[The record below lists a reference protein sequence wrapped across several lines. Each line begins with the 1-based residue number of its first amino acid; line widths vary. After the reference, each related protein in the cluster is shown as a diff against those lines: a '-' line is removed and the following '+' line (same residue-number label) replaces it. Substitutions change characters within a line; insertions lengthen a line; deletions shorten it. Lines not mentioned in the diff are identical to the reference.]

1 MSEELE
7 EMTKENQEESVLLK
21 EYKKLQENT
30 VSKEKYE
37 ADIKALKEKND
48 LYLKAITEGEKV
60 DVSSEEDSG
69 SVTDTIAKLSN
80 FRGTN
85 LDYWKETTKAIDQ
98 TIKALGNEAI
108 TKTIGAD
115 GLEELI
121 EVIGGLTRGGK
132 ELIKRRAIEYKR
144 KGRSKEEFMHIFD
157 NLSYLSIW
165 KLETTKS
172 ELLRYMNKAWHEVDE

>member
-1 MSEELE
+1 MDNDEVKNTELDEE
-7 EMTKENQEESVLLK
+7 KILLK

-60 DVSSEEDSG
+60 DVDSEEDSG
-69 SVTDTIAKLSN
+69 SVVDTISELSK
-80 FRGTN
+80 FKGTN
-85 LDYWKETTKAIDQ
+85 LDYWKKTTKAIDQ

-108 TKTIGAD
+108 TKAIGSD

-121 EVIGGLTRGGK
+121 EVGEAMKGMVDDAKDDPDYFRTLYKLRVKDSAPQISAQIEKSGGLVG
-132 ELIKRRAIEYKR
+132 Y
-144 KGRSKEEFMHIFD
+144 FD
-157 NLSYLSIW
+157 
-165 KLETTKS
+165 KQ
-172 ELLRYMNKAWHEVDE
+172 NKK

>member
-1 MSEELE
+1 MEDLENKKEETTALTE
-7 EMTKENQEESVLLK
+7 EAVLLK

-121 EVIGGLTRGGK
+121 EVKETMKQMVNDSQDDPDYFRTLYKARIKDSAPNISAAIEKSGGL
-132 ELIKRRAIEYKR
+132 
-144 KGRSKEEFMHIFD
+144 
-157 NLSYLSIW
+157 
-165 KLETTKS
+165 
-172 ELLRYMNKAWHEVDE
+172 VDYFKKQEK